1 MRRFRVSVVLF
12 VLSSA
17 SLASGASALG
27 LASCKGD
34 SATTDD
40 DGSTTGVNHPFDA
53 HPATDDGAVDMP
65 ADDAASDADAYVPPV
80 ILPSCVGTSIPMTID
95 GVRAFA
101 EVSVQSLDGGG
112 YFAKGPFV
120 VDFGSTGSTIDLN
133 GFGDGGAPTPV
144 SCGGDASAPGAF
156 CTFQG
161 FDFFGD
167 WGTVYL
173 VTGDYSVLFG
183 SVRQAGIIATD
194 FLSKNPISLD
204 FGKKQI
210 LRSDPTKFCTDA
222 ELLGS
227 GFRPLPAGGFY
238 TSDTSK
244 LRPLSEVLDNP
255 DATAGYVVPNVPT
268 VPVNV
273 AGTSA
278 LAQLDTG
285 YEDRLSRRSLNVN
298 EALFAILNG
307 RGVLTRALAK
317 DLYATTCIAGYS
329 EWLEAFTIA
338 PGQTLEFVNEGGT
351 VVRTDSVDAVYLKH
365 STATTYPC
373 GGIATWTVPAAQVG
387 ASFFIDAQAVIM
399 DPITSRVWVPGN

>member
-1 MRRFRVSVVLF
+1 
-12 VLSSA
+12 
-17 SLASGASALG
+17 
-27 LASCKGD
+27 
-34 SATTDD
+34 
-40 DGSTTGVNHPFDA
+40 
-53 HPATDDGAVDMP
+53 
-65 ADDAASDADAYVPPV
+65 
-80 ILPSCVGTSIPMTID
+80 MTVD

-101 EVSVQSLDGGG
+101 TVSVEGLPEGG
-112 YFAKGPFV
+112 YYAKGPFV

-133 GFGDGGAPTPV
+133 AFGDGGAPTPV
-144 SCGGDASAPGAF
+144 SCAGDASAPGAD

-161 FDFFGD
+161 FDFFGE

-183 SVRQAGIIATD
+183 GVRQAGIIATD
-194 FLSKNPISLD
+194 FLSKNPVALD
-204 FGKKQI
+204 FAKKEI
-210 LRSDPTKFCTDA
+210 RRNDPTKFCTDA
-222 ELLGS
+222 QLLGS

-238 TSDTSK
+238 TTDTSK

-268 VPVNV
+268 VPVTV

-317 DLYATTCIAGYS
+317 DLYATTCVAGYS
-329 EWLEAFTIA
+329 EWLEAFTIQ
-338 PGQTLEFVNEGGT
+338 PGQTLDFIGEGGA
-351 VVRTDSVDAVYLKH
+351 VARSDSVEAVYLKH
-365 STATTYPC
+365 SNPKTYSC

-399 DPITSRVWVPGN
+399 DPATSRVWVPAN